1 MPQIHLT
8 DAFMALLDRKHLTQ
22 KDLILL
28 ADDGGGKYSLQG
40 GACTIGT
47 TFTLIVVDQPDSDYP
62 IALANAQGVKLWSSK
77 YDLYFLSAGLTLD
90 VAHHNILLKDDA
102 ELLDSTVRIARG
114 AEVLAAFQQ
123 GIKLN
128 GQGC

>member
-8 DAFMALLDRKHLTQ
+8 DAFMALLDQKHLTQ

-47 TFTLIVVDQPDSDYP
+47 TFTLIVVDQPDPDYP
-62 IALANAQGVKLWSSK
+62 IALANAQNVRLWSSQ

-114 AEVLAAFQQ
+114 TEVLVAFQQ

>member
-47 TFTLIVVDQPDSDYP
+47 TFTLIVVDQPDADYP

>member
-1 MPQIHLT
+1 MAQIHLT

-47 TFTLIVVDQPDSDYP
+47 TFTLIVVDQPDPDYP

-114 AEVLAAFQQ
+114 ADVLAAFQQ